1 MRRLTGMITAAAV
14 IAATAGMATSQ
25 AAARAADS
33 PRCHT
38 SELTIRDGGGNGAA
52 GSFVVSIEVKNVS
65 GHTCHT
71 RGFAGLTLIGRLG
84 NVLPTHVRTG
94 GPSHRVN
101 LRSGQ
106 MAHFTLSIRQYAMNP
121 TGAPCHSPTARKLRV
136 IPPDETDYRLVTLR
150 GRGIR
155 PCGGRIDE
163 GAITR

>member
-1 MRRLTGMITAAAV
+1 MRRLTGMITVAAV
-14 IAATAGMATSQ
+14 IATGGMATSRP
-25 AAARAADS
+25 AAATATS
-33 PRCHT
+33 SRCHT
-38 SELTIRDGGGNGAA
+38 SDLTIRDGGGNGAA
-52 GSFVVSIEVKNVS
+52 GSFVVSIEVKTVS

-71 RGFAGLTLIGRLG
+71 RGFAGLTLIGRRG

-94 GPSHRVN
+94 GSSHRVN

-150 GRGIR
+150 GEGIR